1 MPGLVSRDVPTT
13 LNYLAKTT
21 DGAPPYNY
29 TFTPPAG
36 QPNTNIVPEGHP
48 VTIHDARGHEN
59 ELSTD
64 LNGFAFVKA
73 PAKEK
78 LFEDEDAITKGYY
91 LEVEELLKRE
101 LGAKRVV
108 IFDHTIRCAMFPLAF
123 RALLTSIRDTV
134 SPRALSRT
142 RPSCGARP
150 WYVTLISIHE
160 SRLTATQTRVH
171 VDQTLAAGVQ
181 RVQRHL
187 GEEAEHYLKGRCR
200 IVNVWRP
207 IENIVAHEPLAVADY
222 RTIDIA
228 RDLVSTRHIYQD
240 REGATYGVKHAPGHK
255 WFYLSDQTPDEV
267 ILIKCWDSDESV
279 ARLTPH
285 TAFKDATSPTD
296 APHRQSIEV
305 RCLIFDQE

>member
-48 VTIHDARGHEN
+48 VTIHDARGHED

-108 IFDHTIRCAMFPLAF
+108 IFDHTIRKPEGTEQNPAKLR
-123 RALLTSIRDTV
+123 RAPV
-134 SPRALSRT
+134 
-142 RPSCGARP
+142 
-150 WYVTLISIHE
+150 
-160 SRLTATQTRVH
+160 TRVH